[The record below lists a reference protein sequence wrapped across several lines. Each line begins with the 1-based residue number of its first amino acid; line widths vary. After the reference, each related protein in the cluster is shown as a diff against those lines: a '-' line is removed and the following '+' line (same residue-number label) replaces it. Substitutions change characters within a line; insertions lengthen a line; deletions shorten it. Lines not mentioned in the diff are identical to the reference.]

1 MTKKRGACVRLD
13 HDVYDALKQVAD
25 SADRSVESQI
35 RLLIHQHLR
44 KLGKMPKEQKQ

>member
-1 MTKKRGACVRLD
+1 MTKKKAACVRMD
-13 HDVYDALKQVAD
+13 HDVYEALKQAAD

-44 KLGKMPKEQKQ
+44 KLGKMPREQKQ